1 MIYIPIIKS
10 KRGEMVAIGNLEEEI
25 LNYIQP
31 IVELVPKTDSTD
43 HRESASR
50 FKECVDKECK
60 KLKHSLIVDFFRHWD
75 DGPDDVITDLFDSLQ
90 DYNPIPVVYASTFR
104 ERKDLVTDLV
114 NKTDRNAA
122 CIRIV
127 PEEITQNLHEI
138 LSEIQSTCNIDEG
151 NSILIVDLGVLPQEN
166 IGILPAIV
174 EQYLSMVDTIP
185 GWPRRYLAST
195 SMVRDM
201 SEIPRNTTVYIDR
214 IEWNIL
220 NRINLDGDL
229 NNIYN
234 YSDYTSVHPDMI
246 EFDVRWAP
254 AAKIRYSAED
264 SWIISKGRSLR
275 DYGYEQ
281 FYILSREVS
290 RLPEYKGREYSFG
303 DNFIAQA
310 AAGEA
315 IGNLTNWVTV
325 SVNHHITLIVDLLSS
340 LDGS

>member
-10 KRGEMVAIGNLEEEI
+10 KRGEMVAIGKLEEKI
-25 LNYIQP
+25 FNYIQP
-31 IVELVPKTDSTD
+31 IIELVPITDSTD
-43 HRESASR
+43 HRKSATR
-50 FKECVDKECK
+50 FIECVDKECN
-60 KLKHSLIVDFFRHWD
+60 KLKHPLIVDFFRHWD
-75 DGPDDVITDLFDSLQ
+75 DGPDDVITDLFGLLQ
-90 DYNPIPVVYASTFR
+90 KYNPIPVVYASTFR
-104 ERKDLVTDLV
+104 ERKDLVTALLSTTGQ
-114 NKTDRNAA
+114 NTA
-122 CIRIV
+122 CIRVV
-127 PEEITQNLHEI
+127 PEEITPDLHKI
-138 LSEIQSTCNIDEG
+138 LSEIQSTCNIDGES
-151 NSILIVDLGVLPQEN
+151 SILIVDLGVLPQEN

-174 EQYLSMVDTIP
+174 KQYLSIVDAIS

-214 IEWNIL
+214 IEWNIW

-234 YSDYTSVHPDMI
+234 YSDYTSVYPDVMK
-246 EFDVRWAP
+246 FDIRWAP

-281 FYILSREVS
+281 FNILSREIL
-290 RLPEYKGREYSFG
+290 RLPDYKRAGYSFG
-303 DNFIAQA
+303 DDFIAQA
-310 AAGEA
+310 AADEVR
-315 IGNLTNWVTV
+315 GNLTSWVTV

-340 LDGS
+340 LGGS